1 MMPPDYRV
9 AAPRI
14 TTHNRALPRITV
26 RPRMKDKNLLQKIE
40 AGKAEM
46 NRLMTWLD
54 DLHLEESA
62 LAEGDPW
69 VINAPY
75 SQLVIDA
82 VRANIAERRAD
93 IEWKFKQ
100 AAVSVWCLRN
110 EAMRKGLL

>member
-1 MMPPDYRV
+1 M
-9 AAPRI
+9 I
-14 TTHNRALPRITV
+14 TQDNKSVLA
-26 RPRMKDKNLLQKIE
+26 KIE
-40 AGKAEM
+40 SGNGEM
-46 NRLMTWLD
+46 LRYMHMLE
-54 DLHLEESA
+54 DLHREETA

-82 VRANIAERRAD
+82 VRENIAERRTA

>member
-1 MMPPDYRV
+1 M
-9 AAPRI
+9 I
-14 TTHNRALPRITV
+14 TQDNKSVLA
-26 RPRMKDKNLLQKIE
+26 KIE
-40 AGKAEM
+40 SGSGEM
-46 NRLMTWLD
+46 LRYMHMLD
-54 DLHLEESA
+54 DLHREETA

-100 AAVSVWCLRN
+100 AAVAVWCLRN